1 MLLWKLTS
9 GCGKKQSVVLEK
21 NYFKETRRVKLIE
34 ANCNDQFLFIFCHSH
49 FYFIYFILVPLTFS
63 GACAYHAYSPCYG
76 STNKHIDLMIKTT
89 TLDFFLFFLVH
100 FISSFLQ
107 CKWLTVI
114 CKTTRNET
122 TWKSVLCIMKICF
135 KKWWQKVA
143 TWMPCCLDRKIRVTN
158 GHCAH
163 CDFFVSMSRD
173 KELALRAVST
183 SYIFDLQQSIWKS
196 FSLK

>member
-1 MLLWKLTS
+1 M
-9 GCGKKQSVVLEK
+9 EP
-21 NYFKETRRVKLIE
+21 NHLIE
-34 ANCNDQFLFIFCHSH
+34 FSEVWLLNSSSGYVACWGMVTTSILGNFC
-49 FYFIYFILVPLTFS
+49 YAVMTTWKKK
-63 GACAYHAYSPCYG
+63 ATTTTTT
-76 STNKHIDLMIKTT
+76 TNKHIDLMIKTT

-114 CKTTRNET
+114 CKTTWNET
-122 TWKSVLCIMKICF
+122 KWKSVLCKMKICF

-143 TWMPCCLDRKIRVTN
+143 TWMPCCLDRKIWVTN
-158 GHCAH
+158 GLCAH
-163 CDFFVSMSRD
+163 CDFFASKSRD

-183 SYIFDLQQSIWKS
+183 SHIFHLQQSIWKS

>member
-1 MLLWKLTS
+1 MITEQFKWLCCMLRYGYNIYTWEFLL
-9 GCGKKQSVVLEK
+9 C
-21 NYFKETRRVKLIE
+21 
-34 ANCNDQFLFIFCHSH
+34 CNDHMKKKSNNNNNNNKQTYWFNDQNNNSGFFFILPGTFYIFLFI
-49 FYFIYFILVPLTFS
+49 
-63 GACAYHAYSPCYG
+63 
-76 STNKHIDLMIKTT
+76 
-89 TLDFFLFFLVH
+89 
-100 FISSFLQ
+100 Q

-114 CKTTRNET
+114 CKTTWNET
-122 TWKSVLCIMKICF
+122 TWKSVLCKMKICF

-158 GHCAH
+158 GLCAH